1 MEEVLITTIVFA
13 GIYQIIKAFTD
24 FLLKRKLIIK
34 GNIDKAGILEETKD
48 LEENSYPT
56 LKWGL
61 VTLFGGLGLL
71 TIAMIDRNGLE
82 FIDGRTSYLSVGIEL
97 IAISIGFLL
106 YFFIVRMIKK

>member
-1 MEEVLITTIVFA
+1 MEEVLMATIVFA

-24 FLLKRKLIIK
+24 FLLRRKLIVK
-34 GNIDKAGILEETKD
+34 GHVDKAGILEETK
-48 LEENSYPT
+48 EMEVNSYPT

-71 TIAMIDRNGLE
+71 TISMLE
-82 FIDGRTSYLSVGIEL
+82 RSAFEYGRTSYLSVGIEL
-97 IAISIGFLL
+97 IALSIGFLL